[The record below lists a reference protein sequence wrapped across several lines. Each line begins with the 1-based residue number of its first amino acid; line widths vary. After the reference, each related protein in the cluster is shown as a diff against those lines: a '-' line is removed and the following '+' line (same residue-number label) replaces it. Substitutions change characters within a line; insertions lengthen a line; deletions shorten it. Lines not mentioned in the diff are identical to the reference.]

1 MLLTGHL
8 RPISTQIYSLF
19 DDQPPRPA
27 IPHFRLPE
35 CYHVKNVGPIETKIS
50 NFSEDTL
57 FFIFYAN
64 AGDVTQH
71 LAAQE
76 LYVHVLSFLEPSN
89 HWC

>member
-1 MLLTGHL
+1 M
-8 RPISTQIYSLF
+8 
-19 DDQPPRPA
+19 
-27 IPHFRLPE
+27 PE

-50 NFSEDTL
+50 NFNEDTL

-76 LYVHVLSFLEPSN
+76 LYVPPPLFSEFFLVSVLTRADVDTREAGGGIRSCRSG
-89 HWC
+89 

>member
-1 MLLTGHL
+1 M
-8 RPISTQIYSLF
+8 
-19 DDQPPRPA
+19 
-27 IPHFRLPE
+27 PE

-50 NFSEDTL
+50 NFNEDTL

-76 LYVHVLSFLEPSN
+76 LYVPAFPEFFLILVLTCADVDTREAGGGIRSCRSG
-89 HWC
+89 